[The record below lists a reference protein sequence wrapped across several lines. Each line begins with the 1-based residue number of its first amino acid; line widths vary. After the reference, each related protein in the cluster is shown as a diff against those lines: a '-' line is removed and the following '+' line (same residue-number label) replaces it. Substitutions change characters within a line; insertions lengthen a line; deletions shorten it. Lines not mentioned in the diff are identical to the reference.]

1 MTDRRTPSIHISQ
14 DLADLEA
21 IPDDLDSG
29 VLGPYEFPSPARRRL
44 SAWVYL
50 VGGAVAAAGAI
61 GGLPTGM
68 WLVAGMFVV
77 LAGWHFITAWSLVVS
92 DSEALERA
100 ARAVSFPV
108 GHSSGAVRF
117 EGWRSRPIWNVLLYS
132 ADDPP
137 SRRGLVLIDAVTG
150 ELRGETYEEELLG
163 RES

>member
-29 VLGPYEFPSPARRRL
+29 VLGPYEFPSPNRRRL

-50 VGGAVAAAGAI
+50 VGGAVAAAGAMR
-61 GGLPTGM
+61 GLPTGM
-68 WLVAGMFVV
+68 WLVAGVFVV
-77 LAGWHFITAWSLVVS
+77 LAGWHFLTAWPLVVS

-100 ARAVSFPV
+100 ARSVSFPV

-150 ELRGETYEEELLG
+150 ELRGETYEEEL
-163 RES
+163 